1 MASRGLQR
9 HTDAIALGG
18 MLLAAL
24 VPRAAAAPPVNLPP
38 PATEI
43 ARQIYD
49 LHTLILWICLGIFVV
64 VFLPMIWAIARHRKS
79 RGHVAHDFHEHPGLE
94 ITWTVIPVLI
104 LVAMAWPATQTVLAM
119 KDTEA
124 ADLTIKVTGY
134 QWKWEYEYLGDG
146 LRYFSNLST
155 PTEQRE
161 GGAPK
166 SPHYLL
172 EADRPLVVP
181 AGQKVRLLLTAADVI
196 HAWWVPELG
205 VKQDAIPGFV
215 RDTWFRVD
223 RPGIYRGQCAELCG
237 TGHGYMPVVVE
248 ALPPAQYAAWREAQ
262 LGAQA
267 AARAEAAASAGKTYA
282 AGELIALGET
292 VYKTHCA
299 ACHGLDGKGVA
310 GAFPPL
316 SGAPMVQGPVGPHLA
331 RVFAGK
337 PGTAMA
343 AYAPILTDLELAAV
357 VTFERNSWQNRTGD
371 VVQPADVAALRTR

>member
-1 MASRGLQR
+1 MQR
-9 HTDAIALGG
+9 RHRCLAPACSLLGALPGSAF
-18 MLLAAL
+18 AAL
-24 VPRAAAAPPVNLPP
+24 AVNLPP
-38 PATEI
+38 PANDI

-49 LHTLILWICLGIFVV
+49 LHTLILWICLGIFIV
-64 VFLPMIWAIARHRKS
+64 VFVPMIWAIIRHRKS
-79 RGHVAHDFHEHPGLE
+79 RGHSAHDFHEHPVLE
-94 ITWTVIPVLI
+94 VAWTIVPVLI

-119 KDTEA
+119 KDTSA

-155 PTEQRE
+155 PPEQRE
-161 GGAPK
+161 GSAQK

-172 EADRPLVVP
+172 ETDRPLVVP
-181 AGQKVRLLLTAADVI
+181 TGAKVRLLLTAADVI

-248 ALPPAQYAAWREAQ
+248 ALPPEQYAVWRDGQRSAQ
-262 LGAQA
+262 EI
-267 AARAEAAASAGKTYA
+267 ARQEAAASIGKTYA
-282 AGELIALGET
+282 TGDLIALGET

-299 ACHGLDGKGVA
+299 ACHGPDGKGIA

-316 SGAPMVQGPVGPHLA
+316 AGSPMVQGPLGPHLA
-331 RVFAGK
+331 RVLEGK

-357 VTFERNSWQNRTGD
+357 VTYERNSWQNRTGD
-371 VVQPADVAALRTR
+371 LAQPADVATLRRR